1 MKKTLQSLEH
11 FIQSINN
18 LENQNNGALPLGMRS
33 QREIIK
39 KQIKLTH
46 AIIKKDPNINIINIS
61 FGEIYHIIETYR
73 GFFDIK
79 EITDKCKKHLK
90 ENNIKINTFLDILSY
105 YLYDINW
112 DIASKKHGIIR
123 SNSIAL
129 DHYIKIPQGSI
140 VEIYSMYEQNSGDFG
155 IGYNIDLPLFIKH
168 YHFNNNK
175 PIEVNSLK
183 ELDKLKNSISFLN
196 IETLSSEDIN
206 NYIKLSKKNNN
217 TLFLY
222 HTKKIKIFSTEIKE
236 FKTDIE
242 LKLSPVY
249 RYYPNYKKEQFRQT
263 YLKINQI
270 INKNE
275 YDFAEIPYSKEGI
288 NYYKEYL
295 DLSIIKTN
303 QIKVEINN
311 KIIYYFYNGKS
322 NLKLKQKISNKFY
335 LSKGDLISDN
345 IYDVLNLIK
354 KDNIIKKQLKKEIS
368 ILKEKQNE
376 LKEER
381 KDKPQKLK
389 RN

>member
-1 MKKTLQSLEH
+1 
-11 FIQSINN
+11 
-18 LENQNNGALPLGMRS
+18 
-33 QREIIK
+33 
-39 KQIKLTH
+39 
-46 AIIKKDPNINIINIS
+46 
-61 FGEIYHIIETYR
+61 
-73 GFFDIK
+73 
-79 EITDKCKKHLK
+79 
-90 ENNIKINTFLDILSY
+90 
-105 YLYDINW
+105 LYDINW

-368 ILKEKQNE
+368 TKIDSLDKNNYKFINCNKTWRQHFFKISNFRNLLNENESIILIKSFMKNDKKRIYELKEKFHKSGIEKNINSFLLNKLWE
-376 LKEER
+376 KLILLSKYKEEFNNHIPISYYDLF
-381 KDKPQKLK
+381 KKKE
-389 RN
+389 